1 MSKIIQLGEFHE
13 HLGPIIKNCLSFTKN
28 LLTPQ
33 STGALIPTR
42 LTAVVLATDAA
53 IQERN

>member
-1 MSKIIQLGEFHE
+1 MSKIIQSGEFHE
-13 HLGPIIKNCLSFTKN
+13 HLGPRTKICLSFTKN